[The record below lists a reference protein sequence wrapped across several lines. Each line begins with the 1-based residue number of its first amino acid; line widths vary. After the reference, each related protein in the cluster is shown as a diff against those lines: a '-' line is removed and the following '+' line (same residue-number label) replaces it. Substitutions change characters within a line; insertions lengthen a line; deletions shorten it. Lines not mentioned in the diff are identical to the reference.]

1 MLGAIIGD
9 IVGSVYEWNNIKR
22 KPRELIRS
30 GCKMTDDS
38 VMTLAVAD
46 GVMTGFRGMGR
57 EGWMLDEQR
66 RMYMQGEICASVRAF
81 GRKYP
86 DVGYGGRFRHWLRSN
101 DAEPYGSWG
110 NGSAMRV
117 SYAGW
122 VAGSETEAALLAEL
136 SARITHNHPLGVK
149 GAQVVAGC
157 IYRLRQGVS
166 KDELHR
172 YAAQYYDMN
181 FTLDEIRPSYY
192 FDESCEGTVPQA
204 VMAFLEGESFEDT
217 LKLAISIGGDSDT
230 LAAIA
235 GSLAE
240 VRFPIPPE
248 LARFCCQRL
257 DAFMLDVLRETAEAA
272 RLEHVLAL
280 LHR

>member
-9 IVGSVYEWNNIKR
+9 IVGSIYEFNNIKR
-22 KPRELIRS
+22 KPRELMRS
-30 GCKMTDDS
+30 GCKLTDDS

-46 GVMTGFRGMGR
+46 GIVTSFREMGR
-57 EGWMLDEQR
+57 TGWIQDEQR
-66 RMYMQGEICASVRAF
+66 QASMQAEICASVRAF
-81 GRKYP
+81 GSRYP
-86 DVGYGGRFRHWLRSN
+86 DVGYGGRFRHWLRSGDN
-101 DAEPYGSWG
+101 APYGSWG

-122 VAGSETEAALLAEL
+122 AATSEAEAALLAEL
-136 SARITHNHPLGVK
+136 SARITHNHPLGIK

-157 IYRLRQGVS
+157 IYRLRQGMS

-172 YAAQYYDMN
+172 YVAQYYDMN
-181 FTLDEIRPSYY
+181 FTLDEIRSSYY

-204 VMAFLEGESFEDT
+204 IMAFLEGESFEDT

-230 LAAIA
+230 LAAIT

-240 VRFPIPPE
+240 VCYPIQPE
-248 LARFCCQRL
+248 LAQFCLKKL
-257 DAFMLDVLRETAEAA
+257 DAFLLDVLRKTAEAA
-272 RLEHVLAL
+272 SIEHVLAHL
-280 LHR
+280 R